1 MWKRHKE
8 IFGEYKLESASAI
21 HGKPHYISIFDS
33 GNHGIWY
40 DVNGRLTIGLSS
52 KIGTT
57 DAIAYVEPHKL
68 DDDSCPYDPAYEW
81 SYKKRKKFLEAG
93 VGLTIKSIGY

>member
-1 MWKRHKE
+1 MFLGYHKE

-40 DVNGRLTIGLSS
+40 DVNGRLTIGLNS
-52 KIGTT
+52 KIGTK
-57 DAIAYVEPHKL
+57 DALAYVESGDL
-68 DDDSCPYDPAYEW
+68 DPNDCPYDPAYTW
-81 SYKKRKKFLEAG
+81 FYKKGNGFQRAEL
-93 VGLTIKSIGY
+93 GLTIKAK